1 MSTESL
7 RRDHDLI
14 TKAVRAMESTVQL
27 LSNGTKIPESILLPV
42 IEFTTNFTDVC
53 HHGKEE
59 ESLFPALERAG
70 MPSNMGP
77 IAVMLLEHQQSREI
91 AKRIESSTKE
101 YLESGNS
108 DKLITDMKEYIQ
120 HITEHL
126 WKENNR
132 LFAMADARLQDSA
145 TMNTDLDKT
154 ETIKLNSL
162 GKSRDHYEKLVHD
175 IHDNISKL

>member
-14 TKAVRAMESTVQL
+14 TKAVRAMESTVEL
-27 LSNGTKIPESILLPV
+27 LTNGTKIPQSILLSV

-59 ESLFPALERAG
+59 ESLFPALEKTG

-77 IAVMLLEHQQSREI
+77 IAVMLLEHEQSREI
-91 AKRIESSTKE
+91 VKRIEYSTKE
-101 YLESGNS
+101 YLESGDS
-108 DKLITDMKEYIQ
+108 TKLIADMKQYIQ

-132 LFAMADARLQDSA
+132 LFAMADTRLQDEVTINA
-145 TMNTDLDKT
+145 DLTKT
-154 ETIKLNSL
+154 ENIKLDSL

-175 IHDNISKL
+175 MSDNISKL